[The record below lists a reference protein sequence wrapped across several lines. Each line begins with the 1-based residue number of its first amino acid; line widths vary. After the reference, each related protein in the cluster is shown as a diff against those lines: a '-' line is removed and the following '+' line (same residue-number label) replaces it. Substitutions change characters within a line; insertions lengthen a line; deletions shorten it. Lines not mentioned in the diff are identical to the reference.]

1 MSIILKVLQKA
12 VAGKDYDFLAGKLAE
27 KLLEMGWS
35 QEDIAKL
42 AERLA
47 ACRR

>member
-12 VAGKDYDFLAGKLAE
+12 VARRDYDFLAEKLTE

-35 QEDIAKL
+35 QQDIAAL
-42 AERLA
+42 AARLA
-47 ACRR
+47 ARCE